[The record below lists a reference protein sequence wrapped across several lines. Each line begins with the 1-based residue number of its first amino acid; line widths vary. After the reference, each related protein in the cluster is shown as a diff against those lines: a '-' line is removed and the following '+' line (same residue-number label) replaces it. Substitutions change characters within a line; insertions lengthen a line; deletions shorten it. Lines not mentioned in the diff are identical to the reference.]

1 MTNLSPELGL
11 TKEKVVED
19 SGRFWSF
26 VNLLHRESP
35 NGGQSLATTSSGKR
49 KADILRTTNIGN
61 YRIVFSFSLSIA
73 ATAVIVVM
81 LYQ

>member
-11 TKEKVVED
+11 TKEKLVED

-26 VNLLHRESP
+26 VNLLYRESP
-35 NGGQSLATTSSGKR
+35 NGGRSLATASGGKG
-49 KADILRTTNIGN
+49 KAYILRTQNIGI
-61 YRIVFSFSLSIA
+61 YEIVFSFSLSTA
-73 ATAVIVVM
+73 ATAVVVVM